1 MKTILC
7 YGDSNTWGRDPIT
20 KERFAPNERWGGILR
35 EIMGSGFFVIEEGLI
50 GRTTIWDDPVG
61 HRNGEK
67 YLYPCLES
75 HRPIDLVIIM
85 LGLNELK
92 KQFCLTAYD
101 ISAGMEKLLKII
113 IGSGAG
119 PKGGS
124 PKILLLSPPHVGKTT
139 GDYIA
144 MFEDAQEK
152 STKLAAYYQK
162 LAQKFGCRFLDPM
175 TLVSAADLADGIHFD
190 PSQHHILAQSVA
202 KIAREMLEK

>member
-7 YGDSNTWGRDPIT
+7 FGDSNTWGRDPIT

-35 EIMGSGFFVIEEGLI
+35 EMMGDDYFVIEEGLI

-61 HRNGEK
+61 YRNGEK

-75 HRPIDLVIIM
+75 HRPVDLVVVM

-101 ISAGMEKLLKII
+101 ISAGMEKVLKII
-113 IGSGAG
+113 LSSGAG
-119 PKGGS
+119 PGNGV
-124 PKILLLSPPHVGKTT
+124 PKILLMSPPHVGVTT

-144 MFEDAQEK
+144 MFEDAREK
-152 STKLAAYYQK
+152 STKLAAYYKK
-162 LAQKFGCRFLDPM
+162 LAEKYGCSFLDPM
-175 TLVSAADLADGIHFD
+175 TLMDAADFMDGIHFD
-190 PSQHHILAQSVA
+190 PSQHRLLAEKVA
-202 KIAREMLEK
+202 DIVRELL